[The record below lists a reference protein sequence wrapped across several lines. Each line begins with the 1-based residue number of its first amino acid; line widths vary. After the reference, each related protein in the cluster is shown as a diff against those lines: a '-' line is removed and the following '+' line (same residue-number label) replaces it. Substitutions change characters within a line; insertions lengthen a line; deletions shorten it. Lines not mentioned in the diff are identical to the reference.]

1 MRAYR
6 ARQIANEMGYETETQ
21 KFIRKLGEAQRKHR
35 GAGSRADFNRRR
47 EDIDYGAER
56 LAETAEDRAAGWEQ

>member
-21 KFIRKLGEAQRKHR
+21 KFIRRLGEAQRRHR
-35 GAGSRADFNRRR
+35 GSSADRRR

-56 LAETAEDRAAGWEQ
+56 LAETAEARAAGWEQ